1 MKSIKLG
8 DRVESHL
15 DSRVKGRVI
24 EIMSEGTAP
33 WMVGSTSRPDSYCI
47 LELDSGQRIKY
58 KLSELHYSY
67 ED

>member
-15 DSRVKGRVI
+15 DSQVKGKVI
-24 EIMSEGTAP
+24 EFLEEAKGD
-33 WMVGSTSRPDSYCI
+33 WMVGSTSRPEVYCV